1 MRQKGCDCISLQK
14 IEVMKLLVGAF
25 IVCLFVSCGKYE
37 KPFISF
43 KSPEKRLT
51 QNTWRCVQAVD
62 ESGNEYE
69 VFDQVEYSIDG
80 SDSTFFRIS
89 NVGHMTSNWSGTNDT
104 TVGTWTWDFA
114 LEGKFNKQQIIHSFP
129 ERVFRVVSLSNKI
142 LVLRDETSNVS
153 YNYERL

>member
-1 MRQKGCDCISLQK
+1 
-14 IEVMKLLVGAF
+14 MKLLVGDF
-25 IVCLFVSCGKYE
+25 ILCLFVSCGKYE

-62 ESGNEYE
+62 ESGNEFQ

-80 SDSTFFRIS
+80 SDSTFTRIS

-104 TVGTWTWDFA
+104 IVGTWTWDFA
-114 LEGKFNKQQIIHSFP
+114 LEGEFNKQQIIHSFP
-129 ERVFRVVSLSNKI
+129 QRVYRVVSLSNKI
-142 LVLRDETSNVS
+142 LVLRDETNNVS